1 MDPCRSHVLPDVIC
15 SFCNFCQDLDLCR
28 DPSLAT
34 HGDEAADSQ
43 WRCAQCN
50 SPYDRSLIELTL
62 VENMQR
68 LSLKYQL
75 QDLRC
80 SKTKEVKQNQ
90 MGLYSVLAS
99 KLECEVPAEQ
109 VTMQV
114 NTMRTIADY
123 RDFPWLRESVDFLL
137 QAAPVEHMEQEQVE

>member
-1 MDPCRSHVLPDVIC
+1 MEHARS
-15 SFCNFCQDLDLCR
+15 
-28 DPSLAT
+28 
-34 HGDEAADSQ
+34 AAYAASVGEVALVDTELL
-43 WRCAQCN
+43 
-50 SPYDRSLIELTL
+50 SLIEGS
-62 VENMQR
+62 MFR
-68 LSLKYQL
+68 FPADRYQL

-109 VTMQV
+109 VTMQL

-123 RDFPWLRESVDFLL
+123 HDFPWLRESVDFLL